1 MRFKINRLY
10 YWLDRRF
17 RFKLIGWLTAF
28 AAFTLIFFLTSY
40 VGKTETLDPREVIIF
55 LILAVI
61 YIIASFLR
69 LPKEFTVENGE
80 MYVVQYLKRSDLD
93 DLPYRKRKNQIR
105 TRKTYVTVRY
115 ATRIEYTQSAHE
127 ISRNMGRVL
136 IFGTFLTGDKYGNIN
151 NVYKPL
157 YVELYG
163 IKDFSNAAAE
173 LRATFPDAE
182 HV

>member
-1 MRFKINRLY
+1 MRFRINRLY

-17 RFKLIGWLTAF
+17 RFKLIGWLAAF
-28 AAFTLIFFLTSY
+28 AAFILLAAFAGGAEEFDVPTNIVLL
-40 VGKTETLDPREVIIF
+40 V
-55 LILAVI
+55 LAVI

-151 NVYKPL
+151 DVYKPL